1 MSKFTYNH
9 DSEDIYEALGITAET
24 AGEIV
29 QKANKIVIKVL
40 STPISTE
47 KPNVSANSKI
57 VEEYCKGLE
66 KEELAFLL
74 FLVQDQFASLK
85 SQLVQNGILTM
96 AEE

>member
-9 DSEDIYEALGITAET
+9 DSEDICEALGITAET
-24 AGEIV
+24 AEEIV
-29 QKANKIVIKVL
+29 QKANKIIIKVL

-74 FLVQDQFASLK
+74 FLVQDQFANVK
-85 SQLVQNGILTM
+85 SQLAQEAVSIM
-96 AEE
+96 EE